1 MELPLAYI
9 NEMKALLGA
18 EYEDYLA
25 SFEEVRLYGLRANT
39 LKISPAELAE
49 KGEFSL
55 SPVPW
60 CESGFYYVEGERPA
74 KHPYYHA
81 GLYYLQE
88 PSAMTPGAM
97 IPVEEGDFVL
107 DICAAPGGKTTQL
120 AARLNGTGLLI
131 SNDISAGRAKALLKN
146 VEISGI
152 TNAIV
157 MSEPPKKLAE
167 RFSGFFDK
175 ILIDAPCS
183 GEGMFR
189 KEPDMVKSWN
199 EELLTFCRE
208 QQADILEHCA
218 SMLKTGG
225 MILYSTCTFAKM
237 ENEDSIQTFLD
248 NHPEFT
254 LVPLEKS
261 WGFAPGCEPLTE
273 CVRLYPHKIKGEGH
287 FLALLQ
293 KTGEPTPCSTPTEAS
308 IGEKELEPF
317 RQFAKE
323 TLTGKWKGTFQ
334 IYGDSLCLLPEG
346 APATKGLR
354 VLRSGW
360 QLGTLKKGR
369 FEPSQAFA
377 MGLKKE
383 EVQNVLDLSLS
394 DERVIRY
401 LKGETLE
408 APEAK
413 DGWTLVCVDGYPLGW
428 GKTQKG
434 RLKNKYAVGWKW
446 E

>member
-1 MELPLAYI
+1 
-9 NEMKALLGA
+9 
-18 EYEDYLA
+18 
-25 SFEEVRLYGLRANT
+25 
-39 LKISPAELAE
+39 
-49 KGEFSL
+49 
-55 SPVPW
+55 
-60 CESGFYYVEGERPA
+60 
-74 KHPYYHA
+74 
-81 GLYYLQE
+81 
-88 PSAMTPGAM
+88 
-97 IPVEEGDFVL
+97 
-107 DICAAPGGKTTQL
+107 
-120 AARLNGTGLLI
+120 
-131 SNDISAGRAKALLKN
+131 
-146 VEISGI
+146 
-152 TNAIV
+152 
-157 MSEPPKKLAE
+157 
-167 RFSGFFDK
+167 
-175 ILIDAPCS
+175 
-183 GEGMFR
+183 
-189 KEPDMVKSWN
+189 MVKSWN

-254 LVPLEKS
+254 LVPLEKN

-293 KTGEPTPCSTPTEAS
+293 KTGEPTACSTPTEATV
-308 IGEKELEPF
+308 GEKELEPF

-383 EVQNVLDLSLS
+383 EVQNVLDLPLS

>member
-1 MELPLAYI
+1 
-9 NEMKALLGA
+9 
-18 EYEDYLA
+18 
-25 SFEEVRLYGLRANT
+25 
-39 LKISPAELAE
+39 
-49 KGEFSL
+49 
-55 SPVPW
+55 
-60 CESGFYYVEGERPA
+60 
-74 KHPYYHA
+74 
-81 GLYYLQE
+81 
-88 PSAMTPGAM
+88 MTPGAM
-97 IPVEEGDFVL
+97 IPIEKGDFVL

-120 AARLNGTGLLI
+120 AARLGGTGLLI
-131 SNDISAGRAKALLKN
+131 SNDISAGRTKALLKN

-167 RFSGFFDK
+167 RFGGFFDK

-254 LVPLEKS
+254 LVPLEKN
-261 WGFAPGCEPLTE
+261 WGFVPGCEPLTE

-293 KTGEPTPCSTPTEAS
+293 KTGEPTPCSTPTEAG

-383 EVQNVLDLSLS
+383 EVKNVLDMPLS

>member
-1 MELPLAYI
+1 
-9 NEMKALLGA
+9 
-18 EYEDYLA
+18 
-25 SFEEVRLYGLRANT
+25 
-39 LKISPAELAE
+39 
-49 KGEFSL
+49 
-55 SPVPW
+55 
-60 CESGFYYVEGERPA
+60 
-74 KHPYYHA
+74 
-81 GLYYLQE
+81 
-88 PSAMTPGAM
+88 MTPGAM
-97 IPVEEGDFVL
+97 IPIEEGDFVL

-120 AARLNGTGLLI
+120 AARLGGTGLLI

-167 RFSGFFDK
+167 RFGGFFDK

-254 LVPLEKS
+254 LVPLEKN

-293 KTGEPTPCSTPTEAS
+293 KTGEPTGCGTPTEAG

-383 EVQNVLDLSLS
+383 EVKNVLDMPLS

>member
-60 CESGFYYVEGERPA
+60 CESGFYYAEGERPA

-97 IPVEEGDFVL
+97 IPIEEGDFVL

-120 AARLNGTGLLI
+120 AARLGGTGLLI

-167 RFSGFFDK
+167 RFGGFFDK

-254 LVPLEKS
+254 LVPLENN
-261 WGFAPGCEPLTE
+261 WGFVPGCEPLTE

-383 EVQNVLDLSLS
+383 EVKNVLDMSLS